1 MIDVTYRIRWADVD
15 ANQHMRHSAY
25 ADYAAD
31 VRMVMF
37 ERLGFTLDDFAR
49 LQIGPILF
57 REEARYLREVLLGE
71 SIRVDCKLGGLSA
84 DGRKW
89 MLKHVFYRQRAGV
102 EEPCAQI
109 VVEGAWIDMQARRVS
124 APPAALLDALRE
136 RVPPADDLIE
146 PYPAPR

>member
-1 MIDVTYRIRWADVD
+1 MDVTYRIRWADVD

-31 VRMVMF
+31 VRMAMF
-37 ERLGFTLDDFAR
+37 ESIGFTMKDFAEAN
-49 LQIGPILF
+49 IGPILF
-57 REEARYLREVLLGE
+57 REEARYMREVGLGE
-71 SIRVDCKLGGLSA
+71 SIRVDCKVGGMSA

-89 MLKHVFYRQRAGV
+89 MLKHVFWRSRGGV

-109 VVEGAWIDMQARRVS
+109 TVEGAWLDMTTRRVVT
-124 APPAALLDALRE
+124 APAALLDAVGALE
-136 RVPPADDLIE
+136 RADDYQD